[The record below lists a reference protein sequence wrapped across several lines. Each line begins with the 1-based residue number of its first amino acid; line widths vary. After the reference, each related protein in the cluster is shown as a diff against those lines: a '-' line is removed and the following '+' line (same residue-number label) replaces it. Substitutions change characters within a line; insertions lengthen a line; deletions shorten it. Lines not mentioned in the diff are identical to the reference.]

1 MLDCREPHSSDY
13 TNIQGLEYCC
23 QHHSDQRWDTWIN
36 GPRGLYLAL
45 DIGESP
51 CEYYE
56 QYPDRLWDLYQLL
69 SLVADG
75 FYHCCLSGRCSLYL
89 DNAR

>member
-1 MLDCREPHSSDY
+1 MIEPQQDDY
-13 TNIQGLEYCC
+13 VNIQGLDYCC
-23 QHHSDQRWDTWIN
+23 QQRDQQWNTWII

-51 CEYYE
+51 AEYYV
-56 QYPDRLWDLYQLL
+56 QYPDRLWELYQLI